1 MRFALL
7 FALVAG
13 LGCDGFA
20 QTPAPTPARPIGSGS
35 AAPAQTV
42 TIPEPAP
49 ITNGPAAADNPPSL
63 SIIADGSLKAVLQE
77 LAQAW
82 ADSLDSSPQ
91 VPVTL
96 TNAATMRSKIE
107 AGATWDLAIDAD
119 IGDVKTM
126 TDGGRLVAA
135 GQRSLAR
142 NVVVAYGRTALVKD
156 DDLEWFDLIGTE
168 WKKVA
173 LGNPDLT
180 ASGRVA
186 QRALEK
192 HDLWKDE
199 DRDTFVRT
207 PTEPRALEAV
217 ESQQADAALV
227 YKTDLATVHLQGFD
241 VYPISADDAPPIFY
255 TAAIFRLAA
264 HPALAQAFI
273 DFCTGDAA
281 RPIWAKYGFETD

>member
-7 FALVAG
+7 LVLAALSPAP
-13 LGCDGFA
+13 LFA
-20 QTPAPTPARPIGSGS
+20 QTPAQPVGPGPTPAR
-35 AAPAQTV
+35 TV

-49 ITNGPAAADNPPSL
+49 ITNGPAAAAPTPSL

-77 LAQAW
+77 LAQTW

-91 VPVTL
+91 VPITL

-107 AGATWDLAIDAD
+107 SGATWDLAIDAD

-142 NVVVAYGRTALVKD
+142 NTVVVYGRTALVKD

-173 LGNPDLT
+173 LGDPDLT

-199 DRDTFVRT
+199 DRDTFIRA
-207 PTEPRALEAV
+207 PTETQALQVIER
-217 ESQQADAALV
+217 EQADAAFV
-227 YKTDLATVHLQGFD
+227 YKTDLGTLHLAGFD
-241 VYPISADDAPPIFY
+241 VYPISAEEAPPIFY

-264 HPALAQAFI
+264 QPALAQAFI
-273 DFCTGDAA
+273 DFCTGETA
-281 RPIWAKYGFETD
+281 RPIWTKYGFETD